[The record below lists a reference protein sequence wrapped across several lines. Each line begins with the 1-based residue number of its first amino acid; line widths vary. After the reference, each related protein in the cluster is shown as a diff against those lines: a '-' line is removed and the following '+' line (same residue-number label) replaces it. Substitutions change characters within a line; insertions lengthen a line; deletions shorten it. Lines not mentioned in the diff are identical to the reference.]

1 MERAIIPGLLE
12 KIKTGSPH
20 GESAFIAYDGYVD
33 KIQRAVASQHGANE
47 TYFNPLESFGERIVK
62 ASNKSAQIE
71 LHTDLMK
78 LGGNSPI
85 MAESFGSL
93 GVTVTCFGSLGY
105 PELHPVFQ
113 KMHKNVF
120 KVSAG
125 QSAGTNALEFDDGK
139 LILSELGVFDTL
151 NWSEISRRIDI
162 EVLKFRL
169 RKSTIV
175 ALVGWC
181 NLPHAT
187 DIWNGILQTLE
198 DSGNTQ
204 PLRFFFDLA
213 DPSKK
218 EVNDVMEVF
227 ETMGNC
233 SRRGETTLGLNENET
248 HVINRML
255 GGKESA
261 SLQEKG
267 RFLHKAIPVDK
278 IVIHP
283 VDRSMVILKDS
294 VFEVPGK
301 LVEQP
306 KVSTGGGDNFNA
318 GYCLGQFLKCSEQES
333 LALAMA
339 TSGAYV
345 EKGVSADIAAV
356 KDYLQEWMASL

>member
-1 MERAIIPGLLE
+1 MDDHRSLIQNVLDKLTRGTPQ
-12 KIKTGSPH
+12 

-33 KIQRAVASQHGANE
+33 KIQRAVASQHGSHE
-47 TYFNPLESFGERIVK
+47 TYFSTLESFGERIVN

-93 GVTVTCFGSLGY
+93 GMPVTCFGSLGF
-105 PELHPVFQ
+105 PEVHPVFQ

-120 KVSAG
+120 KISAG

-139 LILSELGVFDTL
+139 LILSELGVFSGLD
-151 NWSEISRRIDI
+151 WSEITRRIDL

-169 RKSTIV
+169 RKSTLI

-187 DIWNGILQTLE
+187 DIWNGILKTLE
-198 DSGNTQ
+198 EIGVDY

-218 EVNDVMEVF
+218 EVKEVLEVF
-227 ETMGNC
+227 RTMGNC
-233 SRRGETTLGLNENET
+233 STRGETTLGLNENET
-248 HVINRML
+248 HVLNRML
-255 GGKESA
+255 GGDEGA
-261 SLQEKG
+261 SLREKG
-267 RFLHKAIPVDK
+267 RYLYSNIPVDK

-283 VDRSMVILKDS
+283 VDRSLAILKNEII
-294 VFEVPGK
+294 EVAGK
-301 LVEQP
+301 LVERP

-318 GYCLGQFLKCSEQES
+318 GYCLGQFLGCTEAEC
-333 LALAMA
+333 LVLAMA

-345 EKGVSADIAAV
+345 ENGLSPSPDTLRE
-356 KDYLQEWMASL
+356 YLLGWNA